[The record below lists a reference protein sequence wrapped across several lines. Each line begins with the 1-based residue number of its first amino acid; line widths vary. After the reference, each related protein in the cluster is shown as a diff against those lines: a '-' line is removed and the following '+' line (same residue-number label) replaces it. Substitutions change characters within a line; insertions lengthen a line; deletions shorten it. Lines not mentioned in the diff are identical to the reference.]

1 MNQKKAGVLLSYGQ
15 TILSTLIS
23 LTYTPVMLRL
33 LGQSEY
39 GLYTLVNG
47 FVSNLSLLSFGMGSA
62 YMRYYSR
69 AEAQDGE
76 DGVARIN
83 GMFMTI
89 FFAISLLCLLTGG
102 VLVANVK
109 NIFAAK
115 LTAKE
120 LDTAKILM
128 ALLVVNIAASFP
140 ASVFFSYI
148 TAKERFLFQRLVGML
163 RTVLNPIVM
172 LPLLLMGYGSIA
184 LVLVTL
190 ILTAISDAVSIWYCV
205 KKLRMRITFGK
216 FDFGLLRDMAGFSFF
231 IFLNEI
237 INQINWTVDT
247 TLLGIISGTAATAI
261 YGVGAQI
268 NQYYMALSTS
278 ISGVFTPQ
286 INRIVAR
293 GEGDEQLTRLFT
305 RVGRIQ
311 FMLLMLVLKNGKEL
325 SWGYIV
331 SVPWW
336 VYLGSICG
344 LLAQLLQI
352 VGTLRSNTLVSSIL
366 MLAGNLGMSLT
377 LDYVFYGT
385 FSLLRAAGIFLILAG
400 MALVEKE
407 KTAEAQTAAEEK

>member
-148 TAKERFLFQRLVGML
+148 TAKERFLFQRLVSML

-172 LPLLLMGYGSIA
+172 LP
-184 LVLVTL
+184 
-190 ILTAISDAVSIWYCV
+190 
-205 KKLRMRITFGK
+205 RR
-216 FDFGLLRDMAGFSFF
+216 
-231 IFLNEI
+231 
-237 INQINWTVDT
+237 
-247 TLLGIISGTAATAI
+247 
-261 YGVGAQI
+261 
-268 NQYYMALSTS
+268 
-278 ISGVFTPQ
+278 
-286 INRIVAR
+286 
-293 GEGDEQLTRLFT
+293 
-305 RVGRIQ
+305 
-311 FMLLMLVLKNGKEL
+311 
-325 SWGYIV
+325 
-331 SVPWW
+331 
-336 VYLGSICG
+336 
-344 LLAQLLQI
+344 
-352 VGTLRSNTLVSSIL
+352 
-366 MLAGNLGMSLT
+366 
-377 LDYVFYGT
+377 
-385 FSLLRAAGIFLILAG
+385 
-400 MALVEKE
+400 
-407 KTAEAQTAAEEK
+407 

>member
-120 LDTAKILM
+120 L
-128 ALLVVNIAASFP
+128 
-140 ASVFFSYI
+140 
-148 TAKERFLFQRLVGML
+148 R
-163 RTVLNPIVM
+163 
-172 LPLLLMGYGSIA
+172 PLLEFLQNFGFA
-184 LVLVTL
+184 HLLF
-190 ILTAISDAVSIWYCV
+190 
-205 KKLRMRITFGK
+205 KKSGPKGK
-216 FDFGLLRDMAGFSFF
+216 S
-231 IFLNEI
+231 
-237 INQINWTVDT
+237 VDEPKE
-247 TLLGIISGTAATAI
+247 SGRA
-261 YGVGAQI
+261 
-268 NQYYMALSTS
+268 
-278 ISGVFTPQ
+278 
-286 INRIVAR
+286 
-293 GEGDEQLTRLFT
+293 
-305 RVGRIQ
+305 
-311 FMLLMLVLKNGKEL
+311 
-325 SWGYIV
+325 
-331 SVPWW
+331 
-336 VYLGSICG
+336 
-344 LLAQLLQI
+344 AQLRADDPLHPDFAH
-352 VGTLRSNTLVSSIL
+352 LY
-366 MLAGNLGMSLT
+366 AG
-377 LDYVFYGT
+377 DAA
-385 FSLLRAAGIFLILAG
+385 AAG
-400 MALVEKE
+400 
-407 KTAEAQTAAEEK
+407 AE

>member
-128 ALLVVNIAASFP
+128 ALL
-140 ASVFFSYI
+140 
-148 TAKERFLFQRLVGML
+148 
-163 RTVLNPIVM
+163 
-172 LPLLLMGYGSIA
+172 
-184 LVLVTL
+184 
-190 ILTAISDAVSIWYCV
+190 
-205 KKLRMRITFGK
+205 
-216 FDFGLLRDMAGFSFF
+216 
-231 IFLNEI
+231 
-237 INQINWTVDT
+237 
-247 TLLGIISGTAATAI
+247 
-261 YGVGAQI
+261 
-268 NQYYMALSTS
+268 LSTS
-278 ISGVFTPQ
+278 PRRSRRACSFPISRRRSASCSSGWSACC
-286 INRIVAR
+286 AR
-293 GEGDEQLTRLFT
+293 CSTRL
-305 RVGRIQ
+305 
-311 FMLLMLVLKNGKEL
+311 
-325 SWGYIV
+325 
-331 SVPWW
+331 
-336 VYLGSICG
+336 
-344 LLAQLLQI
+344 
-352 VGTLRSNTLVSSIL
+352 
-366 MLAGNLGMSLT
+366 
-377 LDYVFYGT
+377 
-385 FSLLRAAGIFLILAG
+385 
-400 MALVEKE
+400 
-407 KTAEAQTAAEEK
+407 